1 MAKRPEMLSEE
12 IFRESLQE
20 QGCHPEYVDAY
31 LGDCKLLVPLLIREL
46 GETRF
51 LEFVNQSRSEL
62 GLKPVDTY
70 WPQSVKYIVNWAT
83 QAIDRYKV
91 SKGLK
96 S

>member
-1 MAKRPEMLSEE
+1 MHRDGSSIVAISCLVEKGRAKYWLNVLAR
-12 IFRESLQE
+12 R
-20 QGCHPEYVDAY
+20 C
-31 LGDCKLLVPLLIREL
+31 
-46 GETRF
+46 
-51 LEFVNQSRSEL
+51 
-62 GLKPVDTY
+62 KPVDTY